1 MAFREPVDLAALNAS
16 AGDTLIAHLGIVFTA
31 AGPDWLRATM
41 PVDART
47 RQPYG
52 LLHGGAS
59 VVLAETLGSSAGN
72 LCVEPDQICV
82 GLEINANHL
91 RAARAGMV
99 AGTARPLHV
108 GRTIQVWEIRIED
121 AAAKPVCVSRLTLAV
136 IARPQAPTR

>member
-1 MAFREPVDLAALNAS
+1 MSFRAPVDLDALNA
-16 AGDTLIAHLGIVFTA
+16 AARDTLIAHLGIVFTE

-47 RQPYG
+47 LQPYG

-72 LCVEPDQICV
+72 LCVGPDRICV

-91 RAARAGMV
+91 RAARAGV
-99 AGTARPLHV
+99 VTGTARPLHV
-108 GRTIQVWEIRIED
+108 GRATQVWEIRIED
-121 AAAKPVCVSRLTLAV
+121 AAGKPVCVSRLTLAV
-136 IARPQAPTR
+136 IARD